1 MKTEVLRAVGIWVDS
16 DRVSSLKNFSVMLYK
31 GEVTGMLGL
40 VGSGITVVA
49 DALSGRKKLEKG
61 CIYMG
66 NIPIQIKGMWQAEK
80 LGIYVVSE
88 KTIFLEH
95 LRLEENLCLSQ
106 RMDYAGLKFPSE
118 KQLNR
123 IRACMEEL
131 HIRLQLRE
139 YPFKLCS
146 FERHMAE
153 IVRAYSMG
161 CKILILNH
169 VANRYTKEELKKLKE
184 LIFLLKEKEISVLLL
199 ESNCERVCEA
209 ADSLCI
215 LRDGRVEGTFGRED
229 YDRRKIERVI
239 LGDYKIPDTQKT
251 LFFRENN
258 KKLLMEA
265 KKIQNKNLYDI
276 SFQVEQGEVIGF
288 WEEENGICQS
298 LLKILWGEEKIKK
311 GNLWLENEE
320 IKTGFGHGMMVKQ
333 GIGYVERGM
342 HGLFPGLTLERN
354 LTISSVDRMCVNG
367 RIHSGLERAVAVD
380 TAERMGIRIEDL
392 QKTAA
397 EADSREKL
405 MVSIYR
411 WILNRSQ
418 VILFNNVLEGA
429 DLLLRDGMVE
439 AINLAH
445 EMGLGFLLFSSNKK
459 ELYELC
465 DHIYILSVG
474 KIVEEL
480 RK

>member
-1 MKTEVLRAVGIWVDS
+1 M
-16 DRVSSLKNFSVMLYK
+16 
-31 GEVTGMLGL
+31 
-40 VGSGITVVA
+40 
-49 DALSGRKKLEKG
+49 
-61 CIYMG
+61 
-66 NIPIQIKGMWQAEK
+66 
-80 LGIYVVSE
+80 
-88 KTIFLEH
+88 
-95 LRLEENLCLSQ
+95 
-106 RMDYAGLKFPSE
+106 
-118 KQLNR
+118 
-123 IRACMEEL
+123 
-131 HIRLQLRE
+131 
-139 YPFKLCS
+139 
-146 FERHMAE
+146 
-153 IVRAYSMG
+153 
-161 CKILILNH
+161 
-169 VANRYTKEELKKLKE
+169 
-184 LIFLLKEKEISVLLL
+184 LL

-465 DHIYILSVG
+465 DHIYILSGG